1 MKKTGVKA
9 LREDEWEVERELV
22 LKEGKV
28 YILKDEKLRLE
39 VIQLYHDM
47 LVAGHEGK

>member
-1 MKKTGVKA
+1 MEKTGVKA
-9 LREDEWEVERELV
+9 LRGDKWEVERELV

-47 LVAGHEGK
+47 LVDGHGGK